1 MYEADDGGNKG
12 YRTEVK
18 KGGPKDCFLF
28 DSWFASK
35 KAEEAAMELGAE
47 LIGMVKTNTKGF
59 CKDTIEKLTKNWPG
73 GSYLVLRSKP
83 MVPGGRPLIAI
94 GYKYNARKVLSFI
107 FTDNAGITKTGI
119 PYLSKYPDQ
128 FTNVSIRPAPF
139 PNHIVL
145 TCCVSQPHSQQK
157 NILT

>member
-1 MYEADDGGNKG
+1 
-12 YRTEVK
+12 
-18 KGGPKDCFLF
+18 
-28 DSWFASK
+28 
-35 KAEEAAMELGAE
+35 MELGAE

-83 MVPGGRPLIAI
+83 MVPGGRPLIAV

-107 FTDNAGITKTGI
+107 VTDNAGRTKNGI

-128 FTNVSIRPAPF
+128 FTNVSIRPVARP
-139 PNHIVL
+139 V
-145 TCCVSQPHSQQK
+145 VMSK
-157 NILT
+157 NISAVNEVDSHNKSRQSDLALEKW